1 LRSGIAAALS
11 DFPERMNDRQQR
23 ILQYV
28 TDNQRVAVAEL
39 AGITGVSVVTVRH
52 DLNYLEQGAYLKREH
67 GFAVAADNDSVDT
80 RMRSNFQTKKSLA
93 EYAAS
98 LIDEGET
105 VFIENGS
112 TNAILAR
119 LLAQARS
126 ITVIT
131 ASVHI
136 ANLLRESR
144 CEVILLGGVL
154 QKRSESMVGPLARLA
169 LEQLH
174 FSKAFIG
181 IDGYHA
187 DTGFTGRDMMR
198 AEIVA
203 TALRKCACNYVL
215 TDSTKF
221 GEIHPH
227 SLGELFLIHEVITDA
242 HLPVLFRQ
250 QLEHDGVRYT
260 LIDEK

>member
-1 LRSGIAAALS
+1 
-11 DFPERMNDRQQR
+11 MNDRQQR

-28 TDNQRVAVAEL
+28 TDNKRVPVVEL
-39 AGITGVSVVTVRH
+39 ADVTGVSVVTVRH

-67 GFAVAADNDSVDT
+67 GFAVATDIDSVDS
-80 RMRSNFQTKKSLA
+80 RMLCNFPVKKALA

-98 LIDEGET
+98 LIDDGET

-119 LLAQARS
+119 VLAKERQV
-126 ITVIT
+126 TVIT

-136 ANLLRESR
+136 ANLLRDSR

-169 LEQLH
+169 LEHVH
-174 FSKAFIG
+174 FAKAFIG
-181 IDGYHA
+181 IDGFHPE
-187 DTGFTGRDMMR
+187 TGFTGRDMLR
-198 AEIVA
+198 ADIVV
-203 TALRKCACNYVL
+203 TALRKCASNYVL
-215 TDSTKF
+215 TDSSKF

-227 SLGELFLIHEVITDA
+227 ALGPLSLMHEVITDS
-242 HLPVLFRQ
+242 HLPAIYRRQ
-250 QLEHDGVRYT
+250 LDTAGLCCT
-260 LIDEK
+260 LITAA